1 MTSSQPQ
8 RVKEQNRAKITG
20 RGKSPPFVSIYHRIT
35 DSEEFGRLSGNALK
49 LLLEPARQY
58 RPGRNGDL
66 SIPWS
71 LLKDRG
77 WRSQGTVAD
86 AKRELIEHGWI
97 IETRKGGKNKC
108 SLYALSWYSVD
119 ESEKH
124 LEASTVTA
132 PNTWKK
138 REA

>member
-1 MTSSQPQ
+1 MTTGQLQ
-8 RVKEQNRAKITG
+8 RVNERNRYKITG
-20 RGKSPPFVSIYHRIT
+20 RGKGPPFVQIFHRIT
-35 DSEEFGRLSGNALK
+35 DSDEFGRLSGNALK
-49 LLLEPARQY
+49 LLLEVARQY

-71 LLKDRG
+71 LLKKRG

-86 AKRELIEHGWI
+86 AKRELIEQEWI

-108 SLYALSWYSVD
+108 SLYALSWYPVD
-119 ESEKH
+119 ESDKH
-124 LEASTVTA
+124 LEPPTTTA
-132 PNTWKK
+132 PDTWKK